1 MTDRLAPKRWP
12 ALDAA
17 RGLALAAMFIF
28 HLCWDLTYFHLIPR
42 SLTDDPAFHGFGHA
56 IAASFVIIA
65 GIGLTLAAR
74 GGLDLYNALIRIGLI
89 ALAALGIT
97 AVTYL
102 IFPDAFIWFG
112 ILHLIALASVLS
124 LPLLHAPAVLI
135 SALAM
140 TALGLPL
147 IISAPAFDAMALQ
160 WLGLGT
166 HPPITNDWRPLLPW
180 FGVMLIGVL
189 GGRIIAEKG
198 LTPRLDNWQPQSALS
213 RALVWSGRR
222 TLLIY
227 LAHQPILFA
236 LVFIGATF
244 TAPRGDDIL
253 AAQSDF
259 MRGCETQCVA
269 TGGEAVLCTR
279 ACSCVA
285 QEATS
290 QGMGR
295 AVARN
300 QLTPDEQKKFNDIT
314 KTCLRRLM
322 PPSPEP

>member
-135 SALAM
+135 SALAL
-140 TALGLPL
+140 TALG
-147 IISAPAFDAMALQ
+147 
-160 WLGLGT
+160 
-166 HPPITNDWRPLLPW
+166 
-180 FGVMLIGVL
+180 
-189 GGRIIAEKG
+189 
-198 LTPRLDNWQPQSALS
+198 
-213 RALVWSGRR
+213 
-222 TLLIY
+222 
-227 LAHQPILFA
+227 
-236 LVFIGATF
+236 
-244 TAPRGDDIL
+244 
-253 AAQSDF
+253 
-259 MRGCETQCVA
+259 
-269 TGGEAVLCTR
+269 
-279 ACSCVA
+279 
-285 QEATS
+285 
-290 QGMGR
+290 
-295 AVARN
+295 
-300 QLTPDEQKKFNDIT
+300 
-314 KTCLRRLM
+314 
-322 PPSPEP
+322 